1 MANSVMLSTTLLSYL
16 WLWQGQQLQVTYS
29 IFQAKDYTNGG
40 YSKSVLLLPA
50 FSTVSSREEVAEIA
64 TVLASELQVTTV
76 DFPGFGDSDRPR
88 LQYNPELYQQF
99 LTDFIRDIMPQPLTV
114 VATGHTA
121 GYVMKLAQQQP
132 QLFEQIVLVAPTWR
146 GPLPT
151 MMKGQKPWFKI
162 IRELVRSP
170 FLGQA
175 LYQVNTTPSFLQ
187 MMYQRHVYATAA
199 HITPELIAHKRQI
212 TQQKGARYAPAAFV
226 TGGLDPVNERET
238 FQSFFQN
245 LQIPLLLIIGAD
257 CPPKSKAEMESIA
270 QLPGVITVTLPGTL
284 GMHEEYAPQVA
295 TEILKVIQP

>member
-1 MANSVMLSTTLLSYL
+1 MANSLMLPTTLSYL
-16 WLWQGQQLQVTYS
+16 WLWQGQQLPVAYS
-29 IFQAKDYTNGG
+29 IFPAPDSTNGDNR
-40 YSKSVLLLPA
+40 KSVLLLPA

-64 TVLASELQVTTV
+64 TILASAFQVTTV

-99 LTDFIRDIMPQPLTV
+99 ITDFITDIVPQPLIV

-199 HITPELIAHKRQI
+199 NITPELIAHKRQI
-212 TQQKGARYAPAAFV
+212 TQQKGARFAPAAFI

-238 FQSFFQN
+238 FQFFFQN

-270 QLPGVITVTLPGTL
+270 QLPGITTVTLPGTL
-284 GMHEEYAPQVA
+284 GMHEECAPQVA
-295 TEILKVIQP
+295 TEILTVIQP

>member
-1 MANSVMLSTTLLSYL
+1 MANSLMLPTTLSYL
-16 WLWQGQQLQVTYS
+16 WLWQGQQLQVAYS
-29 IFQAKDYTNGG
+29 IFPAQDSPHRGNG
-40 YSKSVLLLPA
+40 KSVLLLPA
-50 FSTVSSREEVAEIA
+50 FSTVSSREEVAEVA
-64 TVLASELQVTTV
+64 TILASEFQVTTV
-76 DFPGFGDSDRPR
+76 DFPGFGDSDRPQ

-99 LTDFIRDIMPQPLTV
+99 ITDFIRDVMPQPLTV

-121 GYVMKLAQQQP
+121 GYVMKLAHQQP

-170 FLGQA
+170 LLGQV
-175 LYQVNTTPSFLQ
+175 LYQVNITPSFLQ

-199 HITPELIAHKRQI
+199 NITPALIAHKRQI
-212 TQQKGARYAPAAFV
+212 TQQKGARFAPAAFV

-245 LQIPLLLIIGAD
+245 LQIPLLLIIGDD

-295 TEILKVIQP
+295 TEIRRVIQP